1 MRPPGRLS
9 RPETLQEEELAEN
22 SKIVLAIDI
31 QREYATDGRPY
42 RISGIDASLPN
53 ARKVMEGARGAG
65 VPVWHV
71 RHVTDGPVFAAGSE
85 YIDFIP
91 GFEPKNGEPVYTKA
105 LPSCFSSAELAQ
117 AVEAAKVKE
126 IVVIGY
132 NTSVCC
138 ICTIIDGM
146 HRGYGFTLVEDA
158 VASMAANGVSEADM
172 HRSGVNVARQ
182 FARVMSTEEAMSGL
196 RS

>member
-1 MRPPGRLS
+1 
-9 RPETLQEEELAEN
+9 LAEK

-42 RISGIDASLPN
+42 RITGIDASLPN
-53 ARKVMEGARGAG
+53 ARKVIEGARGAG

-71 RHVTDGPVFAAGSE
+71 MHVTEGPVFERGSE
-85 YIDFIP
+85 YTEFVP
-91 GFEPKNGEPVYTKA
+91 GFEPKNGEPVYTKS
-105 LPSCFSSAELAQ
+105 LPSCFSSAELAE
-117 AVEAAKVKE
+117 AVKAAKVDE
-126 IVVIGY
+126 IMVVGY

-158 VASMAANGVSEADM
+158 VASMAANGVSEAQM
-172 HRSGVNVARQ
+172 HQSGVNVARQ
-182 FARVMSTEEAMSGL
+182 FARIASTDEALAAM